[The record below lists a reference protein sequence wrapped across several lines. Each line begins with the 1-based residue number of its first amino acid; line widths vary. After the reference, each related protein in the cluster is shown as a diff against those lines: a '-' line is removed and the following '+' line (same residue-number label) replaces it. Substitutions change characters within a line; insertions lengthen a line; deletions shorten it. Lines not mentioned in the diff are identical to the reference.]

1 MNKKNNKINKGS
13 CPSWASIPIQ
23 TSEGSGTFSKL
34 NLVPPLTFHHN
45 KYTVCKYFRD
55 NELRDCLQC

>member
-1 MNKKNNKINKGS
+1 MKGVA
-13 CPSWASIPIQ
+13 PVGLQYQYKLLKDP
-23 TSEGSGTFSKL
+23 GTFSKL
-34 NLVPPLTFHHN
+34 NLVPPLTFHRN